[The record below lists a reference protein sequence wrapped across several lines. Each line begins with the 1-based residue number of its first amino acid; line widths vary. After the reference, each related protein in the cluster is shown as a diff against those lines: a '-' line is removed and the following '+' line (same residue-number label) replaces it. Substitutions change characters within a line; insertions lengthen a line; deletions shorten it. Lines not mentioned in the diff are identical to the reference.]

1 MRQLLPLIG
10 NRFHVH
16 HLGALSSLSTNRL
29 ISFAGESIIGLFLPI
44 FIFEYFSLDL
54 SLLILWFIVAHALRL
69 PLLVLAAKQFQRIG
83 LVASMTIGTV
93 GMTIFYGLTI
103 VLDVAP
109 LWHPW
114 IILSTALVIQAVAI
128 TTYWTPFHV
137 DFTRFSK
144 KGHRGREVGIL
155 YAAKDLI
162 SMIGPVVGGVL
173 IARLG
178 YEAMF
183 VVAALI
189 ILLSLIPLAYLPRV
203 EATYEFGFIESFKKL
218 FHPTYRTMTL
228 SMMAYGAEGIVAT
241 IFWPVFLFSVFAGQ
255 YLDLGIFAGAI
266 VVVNI
271 LLRLGLG
278 LWLDAHA
285 RKRMLRLGVD
295 LYALGW
301 LAKAFVTSVTGVF
314 AAATFHGFGSIMMRT
329 PLDVMTYEK
338 AADAG
343 HYLDEFTTL
352 REIALS
358 LGRIAMLLVA
368 WPVVL
373 KLPLSSTFV
382 LAAVVSFGITLF
394 AKYRFKEIL
403 PNATV

>member
-1 MRQLLPLIG
+1 MW
-10 NRFHVH
+10 F
-16 HLGALSSLSTNRL
+16 
-29 ISFAGESIIGLFLPI
+29 IIAHAIRPP
-44 FIFEYFSLDL
+44 
-54 SLLILWFIVAHALRL
+54 LLI
-69 PLLVLAAKQFQRIG
+69 LAAKQFERIG
-83 LVASMTIGTV
+83 LVASMVIGTV
-93 GMTIFYGLTI
+93 CMVLFYAATLVMQIVPGWLPLTVLSVGFIFQALG
-103 VLDVAP
+103 VA
-109 LWHPW
+109 
-114 IILSTALVIQAVAI
+114 
-128 TTYWTPFHV
+128 TYWTPFHV

-144 KGHRGREVGIL
+144 KGRRGREVGYL
-155 YAAKDLI
+155 YAIKDVI
-162 SMIGPVVGGVL
+162 VMIGPVVGGVL

-203 EATYEFGFIESFKKL
+203 EVVYEFGFFESFKKL

-241 IFWPVFLFSVFAGQ
+241 VFWPVFLFTVFSGE
-255 YLDLGIFAGAI
+255 YLNMGIFAGVI

-271 LLRLGLG
+271 VLRIFLG
-278 LWLDAHA
+278 LWLDKHGRRRA
-285 RKRMLRLGVD
+285 LRLGVD

-301 LAKAFVTSVTGVF
+301 LAKAFVTSVAGVF
-314 AAATFHGFGSIMMRT
+314 AAATFHGFGSILMRT

-358 LGRIAMLLVA
+358 LGRVAMLVA
-368 WPVVL
+368 ALPIVL
-373 KLPLSSTFV
+373 FFPLSYTFI
-382 LAAVVSFGITLF
+382 AAAIVSFGITLF
-394 AKYRFKEIL
+394 AKYHFKDVL
-403 PNATV
+403 PQTAA

>member
-1 MRQLLPLIG
+1 MRQFLPLIG

-54 SLLILWFIVAHALRL
+54 SLLILWFIIAHALRL
-69 PLLVLAAKQFQRIG
+69 PLLVFVAKQFKRIG
-83 LVASMTIGTV
+83 LVASMAIGTV
-93 GMTIFYGLTI
+93 GMTLFYGLTL

-114 IILSTALVIQAVAI
+114 IILSTALVVQAVAI

-155 YAAKDLI
+155 YAVKDLI
-162 SMIGPVVGGVL
+162 SMIGPVVGGFL

-189 ILLSLIPLAYLPRV
+189 ILISMIPLAYLPRV

-218 FHPTYRTMTL
+218 FHPTYRKMTL
-228 SMMAYGAEGIVAT
+228 AMMAYGAEGIVAT
-241 IFWPVFLFSVFAGQ
+241 VFWPVFLFTVFAGE
-255 YLDLGIFAGAI
+255 YLDLGLFAGAV

-271 LLRLGLG
+271 LLRLVLG
-278 LWLDAHA
+278 IWLDKHGRRRALH
-285 RKRMLRLGVD
+285 LGVD

-382 LAAVVSFGITLF
+382 LAAIVSFGITLF
-394 AKYRFKEIL
+394 AKYRFKEVL